1 MKDETV
7 LAIEA
12 VEGIF
17 PASIRGCRC
26 ILLDELNPDGRYLV
40 LSGYSNIIGSE
51 VQGYTGR
58 VLQTSWRSL
67 TYNKFSSAA
76 ASIPEGYCLVELPS
90 KKGHCL
96 AAKELWISQS

>member
-1 MKDETV
+1 MANLTRNFVAGKMNKTFDERV
-7 LAIEA
+7 
-12 VEGIF
+12 V
-17 PASIRGCRC
+17 PAG
-26 ILLDELNPDGRYLV
+26 EYLV